1 MWCSRSVMVVV
12 VGLRLHYIVE
22 GWVGHSGCR
31 DGEEWYSRIIACVVV
46 FVMLKVGSTTVV
58 FVWVVVVVVV
68 KAYRGW

>member
-1 MWCSRSVMVVV
+1 M

-31 DGEEWYSRIIACVVV
+31 DGEEWYSRIMACVVV

-58 FVWVVVVVVV
+58 FVWVVVVV
-68 KAYRGW
+68 GW